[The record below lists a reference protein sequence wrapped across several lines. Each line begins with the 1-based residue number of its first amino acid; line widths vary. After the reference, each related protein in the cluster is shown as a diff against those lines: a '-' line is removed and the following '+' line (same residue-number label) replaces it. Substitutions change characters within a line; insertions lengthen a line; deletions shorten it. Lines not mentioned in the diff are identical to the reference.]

1 MTYKACS
8 LVLSFALTSP
18 SNRLLIRCIGLVK
31 KGNDMEK
38 LENKEEK
45 NVDSNHSV
53 IVFVLGLIL
62 LCWFV
67 VVFISDPLNAMDI
80 FLKMKGVY

>member
-1 MTYKACS
+1 
-8 LVLSFALTSP
+8 
-18 SNRLLIRCIGLVK
+18 
-31 KGNDMEK
+31 MEK
-38 LENKEEK
+38 LENKEEE

-53 IVFVLGLIL
+53 IVFVIGLIL
-62 LCWFV
+62 LCWFI